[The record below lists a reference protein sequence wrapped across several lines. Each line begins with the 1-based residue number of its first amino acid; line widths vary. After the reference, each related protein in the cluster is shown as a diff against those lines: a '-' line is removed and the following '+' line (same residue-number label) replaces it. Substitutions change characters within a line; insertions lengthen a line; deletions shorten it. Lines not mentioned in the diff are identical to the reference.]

1 MNKQPRIPDSE
12 TSKRLLSNL
21 RRTRM
26 EVQEVN
32 LELGEINAMLAEQLR
47 QQRLNRV
54 RRSLHSSTTEL

>member
-1 MNKQPRIPDSE
+1 MNKQPRIPDPE
-12 TSKRLLSNL
+12 TSKRLLANL
-21 RRTRM
+21 RRTRL

-54 RRSLHSSTTEL
+54 RRTLDSSTVEV

>member
-1 MNKQPRIPDSE
+1 MNKQPRIPDPE

-47 QQRLNRV
+47 HQKLNRV

>member
-1 MNKQPRIPDSE
+1 MNKQPRIPDPE

-54 RRSLHSSTTEL
+54 RRSLHSSTT